1 LDCQRIFDILDQQ
14 LADHRLD
21 DCLARREDKKNWK
34 RYSSEDFKK
43 TSDHLSA
50 GLLKAGL
57 QPGDKVAIISTT
69 NRPEW
74 HFVDRATLQTG
85 IVNVPIY
92 PTISPNE
99 YEYILHHSDI
109 KIIFLSDKML
119 YRKIRQIEDKVSSLQ
134 AIYAFDPVEGLP
146 SWTELLTDEEP
157 YAEQVREI
165 SKKITP
171 DQLATII
178 YTSGTTGQPKGVMLS
193 HHNIVSNVK
202 DCIRMVPIRHG
213 DVTLSFLP
221 LCHVFER
228 ILNYTYML
236 AGASIYFAD
245 GLETITVNMADV
257 RPHYFA
263 SVPRLM
269 EKVYEAIQR
278 KAKSLKPAQKKIFNW
293 SLNLAKETPIDGTA
307 TLRQKIQLAVADK
320 LIYSKWRAA
329 LGGRI
334 KAVICGSAPLQ
345 PRLAIIFINAG
356 IPVLEGYGLTETS
369 PVLAVNP
376 LRKYAIKAG
385 TVGQLLPSVTV
396 KIAEDGEILVKGP
409 NVMMGYYKDE
419 KNTKLSF
426 DEEGWLKTGDIGEF
440 TEDHYLKITD
450 RKKELFKTSGGK
462 YVAPAP
468 IENKMKESPYIEQIA
483 LVGDGRK
490 FVSALII
497 PNFENLS
504 SWCQKQG
511 IPYTSPETM
520 ILDDRVK
527 KMFLALVNEYN
538 VIFGKVEQIKKIALL
553 PKEWTVE
560 SGELTPTMKLKRKFI
575 QEKYHKTIDG
585 FYE

>member
-1 LDCQRIFDILDQQ
+1 MDCQRIFDILDQQ